1 MLEKNPVIFIILA
14 FVVIMVGTTVTMI
27 APFKWIN
34 GAGDRIAE
42 VKPYTP
48 LQQEGRDIY
57 MREGCNNCH
66 SQTVR
71 TLAADVERYG
81 NGGSYSKSGEFVYDR
96 PHLWGSRR
104 TGPDLARIGLKYPD
118 PKGAWHK
125 KHMENPQSVVPA
137 SNMPA
142 YAFLNKPLDT
152 TYSERKMK
160 LLKFPYTQ
168 ADLDE
173 LKGKSEMDA
182 IVAYMRKLGTD
193 LSVKKAEAAPGS
205 TVPAKANP
213 FSDLK
218 SIKADALS
226 IYAKNCAS
234 CHGDKRQGTLGPAM
248 RGSAKTDA
256 ELFTIISKGV
266 EANGMPPFGSSLDE
280 QKIWKLVTLIKL
292 GKQDD

>member
-14 FVVIMVGTTVTMI
+14 FVVIMVGTAVTMI

-34 GAGDRIAE
+34 GPGDRIAE

-71 TLAADVERYG
+71 TLVSDVERYG
-81 NGGSYSKSGEFVYDR
+81 YGGTYSKSGEFVYDR

-104 TGPDLARIGLKYPD
+104 TGPDLAHIGLKFPD
-118 PKGAWHK
+118 PKGAWHR
-125 KHMENPQSVVPA
+125 KHMEDPQSVVPA

-142 YAFLNKPLDT
+142 YAFLNQPLDT

-160 LLKFPYTQ
+160 LLGFPYTQ
-168 ADLDE
+168 ADLDD

-182 IVAYMRKLGTD
+182 IIAYMRKLGTD
-193 LSVKKAEAAPGS
+193 IPVKKVETPVKAPAS
-205 TVPAKANP
+205 LNNP
-213 FSDLK
+213 FTDLK
-218 SIKADALS
+218 AIKEDAES
-226 IYAKNCAS
+226 VYKQHCAS
-234 CHGDKRQGTLGPAM
+234 CHGDKREGTLAPGLK
-248 RGSAKTDA
+248 GSDKSDA
-256 ELFTIISKGV
+256 DLFTIISRGI
-266 EANGMPPFGSSLDE
+266 EDNGMPAFSGTLDE
-280 QKIWKLVTLIKL
+280 QKIWKLVTYI
-292 GKQDD
+292 KQDTK

>member
-34 GAGDRIAE
+34 GPGDRIAE

-71 TLAADVERYG
+71 TLASDVERYG
-81 NGGSYSKSGEFVYDR
+81 YGGTYSKSGEFAFDR

-118 PKGAWHK
+118 PKGAWHR

-142 YAFLNKPLDT
+142 YAFLNAPLDT

-160 LLKFPYTQ
+160 LLAFPYTQ
-168 ADLDE
+168 ADLDD
-173 LKGKSEMDA
+173 LKGKTEMDA

-193 LSVKKAEAAPGS
+193 IPVKKVEPATKAPAALS
-205 TVPAKANP
+205 NP
-213 FSDLK
+213 FNDLK
-218 SIKADALS
+218 AIENEAQSLYKQH
-226 IYAKNCAS
+226 CAS
-234 CHGDKRQGTLGPAM
+234 CHGDKREGTLGPAL
-248 RGSAKTDA
+248 RGSAKPDSD
-256 ELFTIISKGV
+256 LFSIIYKGI
-266 EANGMPPFGSSLDE
+266 EANGMPAFGGPLDE
-280 QKIWKLVTLIKL
+280 QKIWKLVTLIKRDI
-292 GKQDD
+292 K

>member
-14 FVVIMVGTTVTMI
+14 FVVIMVGTTITMI

-34 GAGDRIAE
+34 GPGDKIAE

-81 NGGSYSKSGEFVYDR
+81 NGGTYSKSGEFVYDR

-118 PKGAWHK
+118 PNGAWHK

-142 YAFLNKPLDT
+142 YAFLNTPLNT

-160 LLKFPYTQ
+160 LLNFPYTQ

-173 LKGKSEMDA
+173 LKGKTEMDA
-182 IVAYMRKLGTD
+182 IIAYMRKLGTD
-193 LSVKKAEAAPGS
+193 IPVKKPNTPIQAA
-205 TVPAKANP
+205 VAKSNP
-213 FSDLK
+213 FTDV
-218 SIKADALS
+218 KAIEKEAESL
-226 IYAKNCAS
+226 YKQHCAS
-234 CHGDKRQGTLGPAM
+234 CHGDKREGTLGPALK
-248 RGSAKTDA
+248 GSAKTDSD
-256 ELFTIISKGV
+256 LHKVISQGI
-266 EANGMPPFGSSLDE
+266 EANGMPAFSSSLDE
-280 QKIWKLVTLIKL
+280 QKIWKLVTLIK
-292 GKQDD
+292 KDTK

>member
-34 GAGDRIAE
+34 GPGDRIAE

-81 NGGSYSKSGEFVYDR
+81 YGGGYSRSGEFVYDR

-104 TGPDLARIGLKYPD
+104 TGPDLAHIGLKYPD
-118 PKGAWHK
+118 PKGMWHR

-142 YAFLNKPLDT
+142 YAFLSAPLDT
-152 TYSERKMK
+152 SYSERKMK

-182 IVAYMRKLGTD
+182 IIAYMRKLGTD
-193 LSVKKAEAAPGS
+193 LPVSKVSKGPKSQTVLNNPYSDLNTVKAE
-205 TVPAKANP
+205 
-213 FSDLK
+213 
-218 SIKADALS
+218 ALS
-226 IYAKNCAS
+226 IYAKDCAS
-234 CHGDKRQGTLGPAM
+234 CHGDKREGTLGPALK
-248 RGSAKTDA
+248 GSARSDA
-256 ELFTIISKGV
+256 DLFAIIANGI
-266 EANGMPPFGSSLDE
+266 EANGMPSFSGTLDE

>member
-14 FVVIMVGTTVTMI
+14 FVVIMIGTTVTMI
-27 APFKWIN
+27 APFTWIN

-96 PHLWGSRR
+96 PQLWGSRR

-118 PKGAWHK
+118 PKGAWHH

-142 YAFLNKPLDT
+142 YVFLNQPLDAS
-152 TYSERKMK
+152 YSERKMK

-168 ADLDE
+168 ADLEE

-182 IVAYMRKLGTD
+182 VIAYMRKLGTD
-193 LSVKKAEAAPGS
+193 IPIKKAEAATQAPIAG
-205 TVPAKANP
+205 KNP
-213 FSDLK
+213 FTDLK
-218 SIKADALS
+218 TIKAEALS
-226 IYAKNCAS
+226 IFAKHCAA
-234 CHGDKRQGTLGPAM
+234 CHGDKRQGNLGPALK
-248 RGSAKTDA
+248 GSARSDA
-256 ELFTIISKGV
+256 ELFAIISKGV
-266 EANGMPPFGSSLDE
+266 RGMPAFGGSLYE
-280 QKIWKLVTLIKL
+280 QTIWKLVTLIKL

>member
-1 MLEKNPVIFIILA
+1 MLEKNPVVFIILA
-14 FVVIMVGTTVTMI
+14 FVVIMVGTTITMI

-71 TLAADVERYG
+71 TLASDVERYG
-81 NGGSYSKSGEFVYDR
+81 YGGSYSKSGEFVYDR

-104 TGPDLARIGLKYPD
+104 TGPDLAHIGLKYPD

-137 SNMPA
+137 SNMPS
-142 YAFLNKPLDT
+142 YAFLNTPLNT

-160 LLKFPYTQ
+160 LLDFPYTQ
-168 ADLDE
+168 ADLDD
-173 LKGKSEMDA
+173 LKGKTEMDA
-182 IVAYMRKLGTD
+182 IIAYLRKLGTD
-193 LSVKKAEAAPGS
+193 IPVKKAEAA
-205 TVPAKANP
+205 TQAPAALKNP
-213 FSDLK
+213 FTDLK
-218 SIKADALS
+218 AVEKDAESL
-226 IYAKNCAS
+226 YMQNCAS
-234 CHGDKRQGTLGPAM
+234 CHGDKREGNLGPALK
-248 RGSAKTDA
+248 GSAKSEAD
-256 ELFTIISKGV
+256 LFKTVFQGI
-266 EANGMPPFGSSLDE
+266 EANGMPAFGGTLDE

-292 GKQDD
+292 GAK

>member
-14 FVVIMVGTTVTMI
+14 FVVIMIGTSVTMI

-34 GAGDRIAE
+34 GPGDRIAE

-48 LQQEGRDIY
+48 LQQEGRDLY

-71 TLAADVERYG
+71 TLASDVERYG
-81 NGGSYSKSGEFVYDR
+81 YGGTYSKSGEFVYDR

-104 TGPDLARIGLKYPD
+104 TGPDLAHIGLKYPD
-118 PKGAWHK
+118 PNGAWHR

-137 SNMPA
+137 SNMPS

-160 LLKFPYTQ
+160 LLGFPYTQ

-182 IVAYMRKLGTD
+182 IIAYMRKLGTD
-193 LSVKKAEAAPGS
+193 IPVKKVDTAAVQPRTQSNPFTNLKAIEEEAEALY
-205 TVPAKANP
+205 KQ
-213 FSDLK
+213 
-218 SIKADALS
+218 
-226 IYAKNCAS
+226 NCAS
-234 CHGDKRQGTLGPAM
+234 CHGEKREGTLGPALK
-248 RGSAKTDA
+248 GSAKSDA
-256 ELFTIISKGV
+256 ELFKIIAQGA
-266 EANGMPPFGSSLDE
+266 EAKGMPGFSASLGE
-280 QKIWKLVTLIKL
+280 QKIWKLITFIKL
-292 GKQDD
+292 DLK

>member
-34 GAGDRIAE
+34 GPEDLIAE

-81 NGGSYSKSGEFVYDR
+81 YGGTYSKSGEFVYDR

-118 PKGAWHK
+118 AKGAWHR
-125 KHMENPQSVVPA
+125 KHMDNPQSVVPA

-142 YAFLNKPLDT
+142 YAFLNVPLDT

-160 LLKFPYTQ
+160 LLAFPYNQ

-173 LKGKSEMDA
+173 LKGKTEMDA

-193 LSVKKAEAAPGS
+193 IPVKKAAAA
-205 TVPAKANP
+205 TQAPAATSNP
-213 FSDLK
+213 FNDLQA
-218 SIKADALS
+218 IKEEAESL
-226 IYAKNCAS
+226 YKQHCAS
-234 CHGDKRQGTLGPAM
+234 CHGDKREGTLGPDL
-248 RGSAKTDA
+248 RGSAKSDT
-256 ELFTIISKGV
+256 ELFKDISQGV
-266 EANGMPPFGSSLDE
+266 EDNGMPSFSDSLDE
-280 QKIWKLVTLIKL
+280 QKIWKLVTLIKRDA
-292 GKQDD
+292 K

>member
-34 GAGDRIAE
+34 GPGDRIAE
-42 VKPYTP
+42 VKPYTV

-81 NGGSYSKSGEFVYDR
+81 NGGGYSKSGEFVYDR

-118 PKGAWHK
+118 PKGAWHR

-137 SNMPA
+137 SNMPS
-142 YAFLNKPLDT
+142 YAFLNAPLST

-160 LLKFPYTQ
+160 LLGFPYTS
-168 ADLDE
+168 ADLED
-173 LKGKSEMDA
+173 LKGKTEMDA
-182 IVAYMRKLGTD
+182 IISYLRKLGTD
-193 LSVKKAEAAPGS
+193 IPVKRAEAATQAS
-205 TVPAKANP
+205 VAKNNP
-213 FSDLK
+213 FNDLK
-218 SIKADALS
+218 EVEKEAESLYKQH
-226 IYAKNCAS
+226 CAS
-234 CHGDKRQGTLGPAM
+234 CHGDKREGTLGPALK
-248 RGSAKTDA
+248 GSAKSDS
-256 ELFTIISKGV
+256 ELFAIISKGV
-266 EANGMPPFGSSLDE
+266 VANGMPAFASPLDE
-280 QKIWKLVTLIKL
+280 QKIWKLVTLIK
-292 GKQDD
+292 KDIK

>member
-34 GAGDRIAE
+34 GPGDRIAE

-71 TLAADVERYG
+71 TLASDIERYG
-81 NGGSYSKSGEFVYDR
+81 NGGTFSKSGEFVYDR

-118 PKGAWHK
+118 PKGAWHR
-125 KHMENPQSVVPA
+125 KHMDNPQSVVPA

-152 TYSERKMK
+152 AYSELKMK

-168 ADLDE
+168 ADLDD

-182 IVAYMRKLGTD
+182 MIAYLRKLGTD
-193 LSVKKAEAAPGS
+193 IAVKKAEASVLAP
-205 TVPAKANP
+205 VA
-213 FSDLK
+213 
-218 SIKADALS
+218 
-226 IYAKNCAS
+226 AS
-234 CHGDKRQGTLGPAM
+234 
-248 RGSAKTDA
+248 
-256 ELFTIISKGV
+256 
-266 EANGMPPFGSSLDE
+266 N
-280 QKIWKLVTLIKL
+280 
-292 GKQDD
+292 

>member
-34 GAGDRIAE
+34 GPADRIAD

-81 NGGSYSKSGEFVYDR
+81 YGGSYSKSGEFVYDR
-96 PHLWGSRR
+96 PQLWGSRR

-125 KHMENPQSVVPA
+125 KHMDNPQSVVPA

-182 IVAYMRKLGTD
+182 IIAYMRKLGTD
-193 LSVKKAEAAPGS
+193 LQVRKAEAAPS
-205 TVPAKANP
+205 PAVSAKGNP
-213 FSDLK
+213 FGDLK
-218 SIKADALS
+218 AIKAEALS
-226 IYAKNCAS
+226 IYAKSCAS
-234 CHGDKRQGTLGPAM
+234 CHGDKRQGTLGPALK
-248 RGSAKTDA
+248 GSAKSDA

-266 EANGMPPFGSSLDE
+266 EANGMPAFGGSLDE
-280 QKIWKLVTLIKL
+280 QAIWKLVTLIKL

>member
-1 MLEKNPVIFIILA
+1 MLEKNPIIFIILA
-14 FVVIMVGTTVTMI
+14 FVVIMIGTTVTMI

-118 PKGAWHK
+118 PKGAWHH

-142 YAFLNKPLDT
+142 YAFLNQPLDT

-182 IVAYMRKLGTD
+182 IIAYMRKLGTD
-193 LSVKKAEAAPGS
+193 IPIKKAEAATQAP
-205 TVPAKANP
+205 TAQKNP
-213 FSDLK
+213 FSELK
-218 SIKADALS
+218 TVKAEALS
-226 IYAKNCAS
+226 VFAKNCAA
-234 CHGDKRQGTLGPAM
+234 CHGAKRQGSLGPSL
-248 RGSAKTDA
+248 RGSARSDA
-256 ELFTIISKGV
+256 ELFAIISKGV
-266 EANGMPPFGSSLDE
+266 GGMPSFGSSLDE

-292 GKQDD
+292 GKADD

>member
-14 FVVIMVGTTVTMI
+14 FVVIMVGTTVTMV

-71 TLAADVERYG
+71 TLASDVERYG
-81 NGGSYSKSGEFVYDR
+81 YGGTYSKSGEFVYDR

-104 TGPDLARIGLKYPD
+104 TGPDLARVGLKYPD
-118 PKGAWHK
+118 PKGAWHR
-125 KHMENPQSVVPA
+125 KHMDNPQSVVPA

-142 YAFLNKPLDT
+142 YKFLNAPLST
-152 TYSERKMK
+152 MYSERKMK
-160 LLKFPYTQ
+160 LLGFPYTQ

-173 LKGKSEMDA
+173 LKGKTEMDA
-182 IVAYMRKLGTD
+182 IIAYMRKLGTD
-193 LSVKKAEAAPGS
+193 IPVKKAEAAVQAP
-205 TVPAKANP
+205 VVQNNP
-213 FSDLK
+213 FTDLK
-218 SIKADALS
+218 AIEDEAKS
-226 IYAKNCAS
+226 IYKQHCAS
-234 CHGDKRQGTLGPAM
+234 CHGEKREGTMGPALK
-248 RGSAKTDA
+248 GSAKSDA
-256 ELFTIISKGV
+256 ELFKIISQGV
-266 EANGMPPFGSSLDE
+266 VANGMPAFSGSLDD
-280 QKIWKLVTLIKL
+280 QKTWKLVTYIKL
-292 GKQDD
+292 DTK

>member
-14 FVVIMVGTTVTMI
+14 FVVIMVGTAVTMI

-34 GAGDRIAE
+34 GPDDRIAE

-81 NGGSYSKSGEFVYDR
+81 YGGGYSKSGEFVYDR
-96 PHLWGSRR
+96 PFLWGSRR
-104 TGPDLARIGLKYPD
+104 TGPDLAHIGLKYPD
-118 PKGAWHK
+118 PKGMWHR
-125 KHMENPQSVVPA
+125 KHMDNPQSVVPA

-142 YAFLNKPLDT
+142 YAFLNVPLDT

-168 ADLDE
+168 ADLEE

-193 LSVKKAEAAPGS
+193 IPVRTAAAGQQL
-205 TVPAKANP
+205 TVARNNP
-213 FSDLK
+213 FSELK
-218 SIKADALS
+218 TIKAEALS
-226 IYAKNCAS
+226 IYAKDCAS
-234 CHGDKRQGTLGPAM
+234 CHGDKREGTLGPALK
-248 RGSAKTDA
+248 GSPKSDA
-256 ELFTIISKGV
+256 ELFAIIAKGI
-266 EANGMPPFGSSLDE
+266 EANGMPAFGGSLDE
-280 QKIWKLVTLIKL
+280 EKIWKLVTLIKL

>member
-1 MLEKNPVIFIILA
+1 MLEKNPVVFIILA
-14 FVVIMVGTTVTMI
+14 FVVIMVGTTITMI

-34 GAGDRIAE
+34 GAGDKIAE

-48 LQQEGRDIY
+48 LQQEGRDLY

-71 TLAADVERYG
+71 TLASDVERYG
-81 NGGSYSKSGEFVYDR
+81 YGGSYSKSGEFVYDR

-104 TGPDLARIGLKYPD
+104 TSPDLAHIGLKYPD

-137 SNMPA
+137 SNMPS

-160 LLKFPYTQ
+160 LLSFPYTQ
-168 ADLDE
+168 ADLDD
-173 LKGKSEMDA
+173 LKGKTEMDA
-182 IVAYMRKLGTD
+182 IIAYLRKLGTD
-193 LSVKKAEAAPGS
+193 IPVKKAEAAAQA
-205 TVPAKANP
+205 PAALKNP
-213 FSDLK
+213 FTDLQTVAK
-218 SIKADALS
+218 DAESL
-226 IYAKNCAS
+226 YMQNCAS
-234 CHGDKRQGTLGPAM
+234 CHGDKREGNLGPSLK
-248 RGSAKTDA
+248 GSAKSEAD
-256 ELFTIISKGV
+256 LFKTVSQGI
-266 EANGMPPFGSSLDE
+266 EANGMPAFGGTLDE

-292 GKQDD
+292 GAK

>member
-14 FVVIMVGTTVTMI
+14 FVVIMIGTTVTMI

-34 GAGDRIAE
+34 GPGDRIAE

-81 NGGSYSKSGEFVYDR
+81 YGGGYSKSGEFVYDR

-118 PKGAWHK
+118 PKGMWHR

-142 YAFLNKPLDT
+142 YAFLNAPLDT

-168 ADLDE
+168 SDLDE

-182 IVAYMRKLGTD
+182 IIAYMRKLGTD
-193 LSVKKAEAAPGS
+193 IPVKKAATAQQLPAALN
-205 TVPAKANP
+205 NP
-213 FSDLK
+213 FSELK
-218 SIKADALS
+218 TIKAEALS
-226 IYAKNCAS
+226 IYAKDCSS
-234 CHGDKRQGTLGPAM
+234 CHGDKREGTLGPALK
-248 RGSAKTDA
+248 GSSRSDA
-256 ELFTIISKGV
+256 DLYAIIANGI
-266 EANGMPPFGSSLDE
+266 EANGMPSFSGSLDE

>member
-14 FVVIMVGTTVTMI
+14 FIVIMVGTAVTMI

-34 GAGDRIAE
+34 DPGDRIAE
-42 VKPYTP
+42 VKPYSP

-71 TLAADVERYG
+71 TLAVDVERYG
-81 NGGSYSKSGEFVYDR
+81 YGGGYSKSGEFVYDR
-96 PHLWGSRR
+96 PQLWGSRR
-104 TGPDLARIGLKYPD
+104 TGPDLARIGLKYID
-118 PKGAWHK
+118 PKGMWHR
-125 KHMENPQSVVPA
+125 KHMDNPQSVVPA

-142 YAFLNKPLDT
+142 YAFLNTPLDT

-168 ADLDE
+168 ADLDD

-182 IVAYMRKLGTD
+182 IIAYMRKLGTD
-193 LSVKKAEAAPGS
+193 IPVKKAAAAQHL
-205 TVPAKANP
+205 PASRINP

-218 SIKADALS
+218 AIKAEALS
-226 IYAKNCAS
+226 IYARDCAS
-234 CHGDKRQGTLGPAM
+234 CHGDKREGTLGPALK
-248 RGSAKTDA
+248 GSARPDA
-256 ELFTIISKGV
+256 ELFAIIANGI
-266 EANGMPPFGSSLDE
+266 EANGMPSFSGSLDE

>member
-14 FVVIMVGTTVTMI
+14 FVVIMVGTTITMI

-34 GAGDRIAE
+34 GPGDRIAG

-71 TLAADVERYG
+71 TLASDVERYG
-81 NGGSYSKSGEFVYDR
+81 YGGTYSKSGEFVYDR

-104 TGPDLARIGLKYPD
+104 TGPDLAHIGLKYPD
-118 PKGAWHK
+118 PKGAWHR

-142 YAFLNKPLDT
+142 YAFLNQPLDT

-160 LLKFPYTQ
+160 LLDFPYTP
-168 ADLDE
+168 ADLDD

-182 IVAYMRKLGTD
+182 IIAYLRKMGTD
-193 LSVKKAEAAPGS
+193 IPVKKAEAA
-205 TVPAKANP
+205 TVASAVLSNP
-213 FSDLK
+213 FTDLK
-218 SIKADALS
+218 TVKEEAESLYKQH
-226 IYAKNCAS
+226 CAS
-234 CHGDKRQGTLGPAM
+234 CHGEKREGTLGPALK
-248 RGSAKTDA
+248 GSARLDA
-256 ELFTIISKGV
+256 DLFKIISQGI
-266 EANGMPPFGSSLDE
+266 ETNGMPSFSAALDD
-280 QKIWKLVTLIKL
+280 QKRWKLVTLIKRDT
-292 GKQDD
+292 K

>member
-14 FVVIMVGTTVTMI
+14 FVVIMIGTTITMI

-71 TLAADVERYG
+71 TLASDVERYG
-81 NGGSYSKSGEFVYDR
+81 NGGGYSKSGEFVYDR

-104 TGPDLARIGLKYPD
+104 TGPDLARVGLKYPD
-118 PKGAWHK
+118 PNGAWHR

-142 YAFLNKPLDT
+142 YAFLNAPLNT
-152 TYSERKMK
+152 NYSERKMK

-168 ADLDE
+168 VDLDE
-173 LKGKSEMDA
+173 LKGKTEMDA
-182 IVAYMRKLGTD
+182 IIAYMRKLGTD
-193 LSVKKAEAAPGS
+193 IPIKKAEAATSSQP
-205 TVPAKANP
+205 VLKNP
-213 FSDLK
+213 YSELS
-218 SIKADALS
+218 SIKSEAEAL
-226 IYAKNCAS
+226 YKEHCES
-234 CHGDKRQGTLGPAM
+234 CHTGKIPNWSKESETKLFNVIANG
-248 RGSAKTDA
+248 A
-256 ELFTIISKGV
+256 ESKG
-266 EANGMPPFGSSLDE
+266 MPGYSASLDE

-292 GKQDD
+292 GKQ

>member
-1 MLEKNPVIFIILA
+1 MLEKNPVVFIILA
-14 FVVIMVGTTVTMI
+14 FAVIMVGTIVTMI

-34 GAGDRIAE
+34 GPGDSIAE
-42 VKPYTP
+42 VKAYTP

-71 TLAADVERYG
+71 TLASDVERYG
-81 NGGSYSKSGEFVYDR
+81 NGAGYSRSGEFAYDR
-96 PHLWGSRR
+96 PFLWGSRR

-118 PKGAWHK
+118 AKGAWHR

-142 YAFLNKPLDT
+142 YAHLNVPLDT

-160 LLKFPYTQ
+160 LLGFPYTQ

-173 LKGKSEMDA
+173 LKGKTEMDA

-193 LSVKKAEAAPGS
+193 VPVKTKTAAAAATGENPYRELKPIEAEA
-205 TVPAKANP
+205 
-213 FSDLK
+213 K
-218 SIKADALS
+218 SL
-226 IYAKNCAS
+226 YARECSA
-234 CHGDKRQGTLGPAM
+234 CHGEKMEGVVGPKLKGIRLGDPELFAVIANGRTDKGMPGFQGTLG
-248 RGSAKTDA
+248 
-256 ELFTIISKGV
+256 
-266 EANGMPPFGSSLDE
+266 E
-280 QKIWKLVTLIKL
+280 QQVWKLVTLIRQ
-292 GKQDD
+292 GRD

>member
-14 FVVIMVGTTVTMI
+14 FVVIMIGTTITMI

-34 GAGDRIAE
+34 SDSDKIAE

-48 LQQEGRDIY
+48 LQQEGRDLY

-81 NGGSYSKSGEFVYDR
+81 YGGTYSKSGEFVYDR

-118 PKGAWHK
+118 PKGAWHR
-125 KHMENPQSVVPA
+125 KHMENPRSVVPA

-168 ADLDE
+168 ADLDD
-173 LKGKSEMDA
+173 LNGKTEMDA
-182 IVAYMRKLGTD
+182 IIAYMRKLGTD
-193 LSVKKAEAAPGS
+193 IPVKKAEVS
-205 TVPAKANP
+205 VPAAAARSNP
-213 FSDLK
+213 FTDLK
-218 SIKADALS
+218 AVEEEAEFLYKQH
-226 IYAKNCAS
+226 CTS
-234 CHGDKRQGTLGPAM
+234 CHGDKREGTLGPALK
-248 RGSAKTDA
+248 GSAKSDSD
-256 ELFTIISKGV
+256 LFKIISQGV
-266 EANGMPPFGSSLDE
+266 EANGMPAFGTSLDE
-280 QKIWKLVTLIKL
+280 LKVWKLVTYIKL
-292 GKQDD
+292 DTK

>member
-14 FVVIMVGTTVTMI
+14 FVVIMIGTLVTMV

-81 NGGSYSKSGEFVYDR
+81 NGGGYSKSGEFVYDR

-118 PKGAWHK
+118 PNGAWHR
-125 KHMENPQSVVPA
+125 KHMDNPQSVVPA

-152 TYSERKMK
+152 SYSERKMK

-182 IVAYMRKLGTD
+182 IIAYMRKLGTD
-193 LSVKKAEAAPGS
+193 IPVKKAEAAALAPVAL
-205 TVPAKANP
+205 TNP

-218 SIKADALS
+218 SVKDDAKS
-226 IYAKNCAS
+226 IYAKECAS
-234 CHGDKRQGTLGPAM
+234 CHGENRQGGLGPM
-248 RGSAKTDA
+248 LKGSAKSDA
-256 ELFTIISKGV
+256 ELYAAISKGI
-266 EANGMPPFGSSLDE
+266 EANGMPGFSSTLDE

-292 GKQDD
+292 GKDDD

>member
-14 FVVIMVGTTVTMI
+14 FVVIMIGTSVTMI

-81 NGGSYSKSGEFVYDR
+81 NGGSYSRSGEFVYDR

-104 TGPDLARIGLKYPD
+104 TGPDLARIGLKFPD
-118 PKGAWHK
+118 PKGAWHH
-125 KHMENPQSVVPA
+125 KHMEDPQSVVPA

-160 LLKFPYTQ
+160 LLKFPYTK

-173 LKGKSEMDA
+173 LTGKTEMDA
-182 IVAYMRKLGTD
+182 IIAYMRKLGTD
-193 LSVKKAEAAPGS
+193 IPVKKAEAAAL
-205 TVPAKANP
+205 TAAAAQKNP

-218 SIKADALS
+218 AIQADALS
-226 IYAKNCAS
+226 IYAKDCAS
-234 CHGDKRQGTLGPAM
+234 CHGDKRQGGLGPALK
-248 RGSAKTDA
+248 GSVKSDA
-256 ELFTIISKGV
+256 DLFAAIAQGI
-266 EANGMPPFGSSLDE
+266 EANGMPAFSGSLDE

-292 GKQDD
+292 GKQND

>member
-27 APFKWIN
+27 LPFKWVN
-34 GAGDRIAE
+34 GPGDRIAE

-81 NGGSYSKSGEFVYDR
+81 NGGGYSKSGEFVYDR

-118 PKGAWHK
+118 PKGAWHR

-152 TYSERKMK
+152 AYSEKKMK
-160 LLKFPYTQ
+160 LLGFPYTQ

-173 LKGKSEMDA
+173 LKGKTEMDA
-182 IVAYMRKLGTD
+182 IIAYMRKLGTD
-193 LSVKKAEAAPGS
+193 LQVKKAEAA
-205 TVPAKANP
+205 TAAPAATSNP

-218 SIKADALS
+218 AIKADALS
-226 IYAKNCAS
+226 IYSKDCAS
-234 CHGDKRQGTLGPAM
+234 CHGDKRQGGLGPALK
-248 RGSAKTDA
+248 GSDKTDA
-256 ELFTIISKGV
+256 ELYAIISKGI
-266 EANGMPPFGSSLDE
+266 EANGMPSFGGSLDE

>member
-34 GAGDRIAE
+34 GPEDLIAE

-81 NGGSYSKSGEFVYDR
+81 YGGTYSKSGEFVYDR

-118 PKGAWHK
+118 AKGAWHR

-142 YAFLNKPLDT
+142 YAFLNVPLDT

-160 LLKFPYTQ
+160 LLAFPYSQ

-173 LKGKSEMDA
+173 LKGKTEMDA
-182 IVAYMRKLGTD
+182 IVAYMRKLGAD
-193 LSVKKAEAAPGS
+193 IPVKKAAAATQATAATS
-205 TVPAKANP
+205 NP

-218 SIKADALS
+218 AIKDEAESL
-226 IYAKNCAS
+226 YKQHCAS
-234 CHGDKRQGTLGPAM
+234 CHGDKREGTLGPDL
-248 RGSAKTDA
+248 RGSAKPDA
-256 ELFTIISKGV
+256 DLFKIISQGV
-266 EANGMPPFGSSLDE
+266 EDNGMPSFSDSLDG
-280 QKIWKLVTLIKL
+280 QKIWKLVTLIKRDT
-292 GKQDD
+292 K

>member
-14 FVVIMVGTTVTMI
+14 FVVIMIGTSVTMI

-34 GAGDRIAE
+34 GAGDKIAE

-118 PKGAWHK
+118 PKGAWHR

-142 YAFLNKPLDT
+142 YAFLNAPLST

-173 LKGKSEMDA
+173 LKGKTEMDA
-182 IVAYMRKLGTD
+182 LIAYMRKLGTD
-193 LSVKKAEAAPGS
+193 IPVKKVQAVVETPVALNNPFTDLKAVEDEAEA
-205 TVPAKANP
+205 
-213 FSDLK
+213 
-218 SIKADALS
+218 
-226 IYAKNCAS
+226 IYKQQCAS
-234 CHGDKRQGTLGPAM
+234 CHGEKREGTLGPALK
-248 RGSAKTDA
+248 GSARTDA
-256 ELFTIISKGV
+256 ELFALISKGI
-266 EANGMPPFGSSLDE
+266 EANGMPPFGTSLGE
-280 QKIWKLVTLIKL
+280 QKIWKLVTYIKL
-292 GKQDD
+292 DK

>member
-14 FVVIMVGTTVTMI
+14 FVVIMVGTTITMI

-34 GAGDRIAE
+34 GPGDRIAE

-48 LQQEGRDIY
+48 LQQEGRDLY

-71 TLAADVERYG
+71 TLASDVERYG
-81 NGGSYSKSGEFVYDR
+81 YGGTYSKSGEFVYDR

-104 TGPDLARIGLKYPD
+104 TGPDLAHIGLKYPD
-118 PKGAWHK
+118 PKGAWHR

-142 YAFLNKPLDT
+142 YAFLNAPLDT

-168 ADLDE
+168 ADLDD

-182 IVAYMRKLGTD
+182 IIAYMRKLGTD
-193 LSVKKAEAAPGS
+193 IPVKKAEAA
-205 TVPAKANP
+205 TQAPAAASNP
-213 FSDLK
+213 FTDLK
-218 SIKADALS
+218 AVEKEAESLYKQH
-226 IYAKNCAS
+226 CAS
-234 CHGDKRQGTLGPAM
+234 CHGDKREGTVGPPL
-248 RGSAKTDA
+248 RGSAKSDA
-256 ELFTIISKGV
+256 DLYKIISKGI
-266 EANGMPPFGSSLDE
+266 EANGMPAFGASLDD
-280 QKIWKLVTLIKL
+280 QKIWKLVTLIK
-292 GKQDD
+292 KDTK

>member
-14 FVVIMVGTTVTMI
+14 FVVIMIGTAVTMI

-34 GAGDRIAE
+34 SPGDRIAE

-48 LQQEGRDIY
+48 LQQEGRDLY

-71 TLAADVERYG
+71 TLASDVERYG
-81 NGGSYSKSGEFVYDR
+81 YGGTYSKSGEFVYDR

-104 TGPDLARIGLKYPD
+104 TGPDLAHIGLKFPD
-118 PKGAWHK
+118 PKGGWHRR
-125 KHMENPQSVVPA
+125 HMENPQSVVPA

-142 YAFLNKPLDT
+142 YAFLNQPLDT

-160 LLKFPYTQ
+160 LLGFPYTQ

-182 IVAYMRKLGTD
+182 IIAYMRKLGTD
-193 LSVKKAEAAPGS
+193 IPVAKAEAA
-205 TVPAKANP
+205 VPAPAARINP
-213 FSDLK
+213 FTDLK
-218 SIKADALS
+218 AIETEAESLYKQH
-226 IYAKNCAS
+226 CAS
-234 CHGDKRQGTLGPAM
+234 CHGDRREGTVGPALK
-248 RGSAKTDA
+248 GSAKSDA
-256 ELFTIISKGV
+256 DLFSLISQGV
-266 EANGMPPFGSSLDE
+266 EANGMPAFGGSFDE
-280 QKIWKLVTLIKL
+280 QKIWKLVTYIKL
-292 GKQDD
+292 DTK

>member
-14 FVVIMVGTTVTMI
+14 FVVIMIGTMVTMI
-27 APFKWIN
+27 MPFKWIN
-34 GAGDRIAE
+34 SAGDRIAE

-66 SQTVR
+66 TQTVR

-81 NGGSYSKSGEFVYDR
+81 NGGTNSKSGEFVYDR

-118 PKGAWHK
+118 PKGAWHR

-160 LLKFPYTQ
+160 LLKFPYTP

-173 LKGKSEMDA
+173 LKGKTEMDA
-182 IVAYMRKLGTD
+182 IIAYMRKLGTD
-193 LSVKKAEAAPGS
+193 IPVKKAEAA
-205 TVPAKANP
+205 VQAPASQKNP

-218 SIKADALS
+218 AVKADALS
-226 IYAKNCAS
+226 IYAKDCAS
-234 CHGDKRQGTLGPAM
+234 CHGDKRQGGLGPALK
-248 RGSAKTDA
+248 GSAKTEA
-256 ELFTIISKGV
+256 ELFAIIAKGV
-266 EANGMPPFGSSLDE
+266 EANGMPAFSASLDE
-280 QKIWKLVTLIKL
+280 QKIWKLVTLIKH
-292 GKQDD
+292 GKADD

>member
-14 FVVIMVGTTVTMI
+14 FVVIMIGTTVTMI
-27 APFKWIN
+27 VPFKWIN
-34 GAGDRIAE
+34 GSGDRIAE

-81 NGGSYSKSGEFVYDR
+81 NGGGYSKSGEFVYDR

-118 PKGAWHK
+118 PKGAWHR
-125 KHMENPQSVVPA
+125 KHMGNPQSVVPA

-142 YAFLNKPLDT
+142 YAFLNSPLDT

-160 LLKFPYTQ
+160 LLKFPYAQ
-168 ADLDE
+168 SDLDE
-173 LKGKSEMDA
+173 LKGKTEMDA
-182 IVAYMRKLGTD
+182 IIAYMRKLGTD
-193 LSVKKAEAAPGS
+193 IPVKKAEAAEQGP
-205 TVPAKANP
+205 TVRNNP

-218 SIKADALS
+218 IIRAEALS

-234 CHGDKRQGTLGPAM
+234 CHGDKRQGGLGPALQ
-248 RGSAKTDA
+248 GSAKTDR
-256 ELFTIISKGV
+256 ELFAVISKGL
-266 EANGMPPFGSSLDE
+266 EANGMPAFSGSLDE
-280 QKIWKLVTLIKL
+280 QQIWKLATLIKL

>member
-14 FVVIMVGTTVTMI
+14 FVVIMIGTTITMI

-48 LQQEGRDIY
+48 LQQEGRDLY

-66 SQTVR
+66 SQMVR
-71 TLAADVERYG
+71 TLVADVERYG
-81 NGGSYSKSGEFVYDR
+81 NGGGFSKSGEFVYDR

-118 PKGAWHK
+118 PKGAWHR

-173 LKGKSEMDA
+173 LKGKTEMDA
-182 IVAYMRKLGTD
+182 MIAYMRKLGTD
-193 LSVKKAEAAPGS
+193 IPVKRAEAASSALPDK
-205 TVPAKANP
+205 TNP
-213 FSDLK
+213 FTDLK
-218 SIKADALS
+218 AVEKEAEAL
-226 IYAKNCAS
+226 YKQHCAS
-234 CHGDKRQGTLGPAM
+234 CHGDKREGTLGPALK
-248 RGSAKTDA
+248 GSAKSDA
-256 ELFTIISKGV
+256 DLFKIIFQGI
-266 EANGMPPFGSSLDE
+266 EANGMPAFSGSLDE
-280 QKIWKLVTLIKL
+280 QKTWKLVTYIKRD
-292 GKQDD
+292 KK

>member
-14 FVVIMVGTTVTMI
+14 FVVIMVGTTITMI
-27 APFKWIN
+27 LPFKWVN
-34 GAGDRIAE
+34 SPGDRIAE

-71 TLAADVERYG
+71 TLAADIERYG
-81 NGGSYSKSGEFVYDR
+81 YGGGNSKSGEFAYDR

-118 PKGAWHK
+118 PKGAWHR
-125 KHMENPQSVVPA
+125 KHMESPQSVVPA

-160 LLKFPYTQ
+160 LLGFPYTQ
-168 ADLDE
+168 ADLDD
-173 LKGKSEMDA
+173 LKGKTEMDA
-182 IVAYMRKLGTD
+182 IIAYMRKLGTD
-193 LSVKKAEAAPGS
+193 LQPKKAEAASAAPVS
-205 TVPAKANP
+205 ANNP
-213 FSDLK
+213 FTDLK
-218 SIKADALS
+218 PIKAEAKSL
-226 IYAKNCAS
+226 YAANCAS
-234 CHGDKRQGTLGPAM
+234 CHGDKREGGLGPVLK
-248 RGSAKTDA
+248 GSDKSDA
-256 ELFTIISKGV
+256 ELYAIISKGV
-266 EANGMPPFGSSLDE
+266 EANGMPGFSGSLDE
-280 QKIWKLVTLIKL
+280 QKIWKLVTLIKQ
-292 GKQDD
+292 GKSDD